1 VQQQDFHD
9 VLCLHKEPR
18 KDGMEF
24 AELIKTTRVDNV
36 ILRKMGGNLI
46 EGTLCLTSHH
56 LIFSSRVSE
65 SDEILILYMSI
76 EDVKKKL
83 SGAIGNLTIICK
95 DFTSFKLRIPGIE
108 NAANVAASIEALST
122 LENQMWYY
130 PFFYRLDFT
139 IIQNGWELFSM
150 RDELDKIIKSSS
162 DWVVSSVNTDF
173 KISRSYPEMVI
184 VAKGVSDQVI
194 EKSAAFRSD
203 GRFPVL
209 SYLHKRNNMPLMR
222 SSQPLCGQQGRR
234 CKEDEA
240 VLSSLAQKLNTKGF
254 ILDTRTSSTINSH
267 KSKGGGSESKGH
279 YPQWKRVTLD
289 IDRYSSLPDSV
300 GKLYAAC
307 ADKKTGAW
315 LSNLESSGW
324 LSMVEAVLRASLTI
338 VDYLETEDSPVL
350 VHGDNGMDM
359 TLVLTS
365 LTQILLDPE
374 CRTIIGFQSLILREW
389 LWAGHPFSK
398 RNKKL
403 GVNLAR
409 YKGQGSVFLLFLDA
423 VHQVINQYPTSFE
436 YNEELLCF
444 ISFHSYASPYGTF
457 LFDNEFQRKSE
468 NVASKTTSL
477 WSYLYN
483 ADVIQNYTNPPYE
496 RNEIILLPSAAPQSL
511 NLWSNMFLKW
521 AIGLSSKQ
529 SVHNKTNSMKQK
541 NKQLKDEAYALQ
553 RECAE
558 LQAELASLMKESEE
572 QGIKD

>member
-1 VQQQDFHD
+1 
-9 VLCLHKEPR
+9 
-18 KDGMEF
+18 
-24 AELIKTTRVDNV
+24 
-36 ILRKMGGNLI
+36 
-46 EGTLCLTSHH
+46 
-56 LIFSSRVSE
+56 
-65 SDEILILYMSI
+65 
-76 EDVKKKL
+76 
-83 SGAIGNLTIICK
+83 
-95 DFTSFKLRIPGIE
+95 
-108 NAANVAASIEALST
+108 
-122 LENQMWYY
+122 
-130 PFFYRLDFT
+130 
-139 IIQNGWELFSM
+139 
-150 RDELDKIIKSSS
+150 
-162 DWVVSSVNTDF
+162 
-173 KISRSYPEMVI
+173 
-184 VAKGVSDQVI
+184 
-194 EKSAAFRSD
+194 
-203 GRFPVL
+203 
-209 SYLHKRNNMPLMR
+209 
-222 SSQPLCGQQGRR
+222 
-234 CKEDEA
+234 
-240 VLSSLAQKLNTKGF
+240 
-254 ILDTRTSSTINSH
+254 
-267 KSKGGGSESKGH
+267 
-279 YPQWKRVTLD
+279 
-289 IDRYSSLPDSV
+289 
-300 GKLYAAC
+300 
-307 ADKKTGAW
+307 
-315 LSNLESSGW
+315 
-324 LSMVEAVLRASLTI
+324 
-338 VDYLETEDSPVL
+338 
-350 VHGDNGMDM
+350 
-359 TLVLTS
+359 
-365 LTQILLDPE
+365 
-374 CRTIIGFQSLILREW
+374 LREW

-483 ADVIQNYTNPPYE
+483 ADVIQNYTNPLYE